1 MRSRINTCGSTASGG
16 DKLDRSLEKIMYS
29 AGVILV
35 IAITLGGWML
45 TTAKDF
51 AARGWIIFLRVS
63 FRTCFLLLRSLP
75 VTGKS
80 ALCILKLLRAQ
91 QHRLTGLKCAQIK
104 FAQGFHFHGDFVC
117 LVEIRA
123 RRDHAVIR
131 QQTCLAP
138 AQREQRII
146 GQALCAEGGIVRAA
160 YAVAAHQRDH
170 VVEWRD
176 VFSEASQRG
185 RRDAMGM
192 DDCAEFRA
200 LHEYVAMERPLAGRL
215 PASA

>member
-1 MRSRINTCGSTASGG
+1 MRSRNIICGSTASDG
-16 DKLDRSLEKIMYS
+16 DKLDRGLEKIMYS

-51 AARGWIIFLRVS
+51 AARGWVIFLRVS
-63 FRTCFLLLRSLP
+63 FRTCFLRLRSLP

-104 FAQGFHFHGDFVC
+104 FAQGFHFHGD
-117 LVEIRA
+117 LESLGKIRP
-123 RRDHAVIR
+123 RRDHAMVR
-131 QQTCLAP
+131 QQACLAP
-138 AQREQRII
+138 AQREQRVT
-146 GQALCAEGGIVRAA
+146 GQALCAEGGIVCAA
-160 YAVAAHQRDH
+160 YAIAARQRDH

-176 VFSEASQRG
+176 VFSEAG
-185 RRDAMGM
+185 
-192 DDCAEFRA
+192 
-200 LHEYVAMERPLAGRL
+200 
-215 PASA
+215 